1 MNTIADLLTRF
12 SGWIEAHH
20 YLLEISLA
28 QIATILVVY
37 GGEMARYF
45 RNLLKKNPF
54 FIRVLG
60 FIFLNAFGI
69 GIATVFGGRLLTA
82 FYRGFSPVF
91 RMPVIF
97 VVFIVI
103 GVLAERK
110 KQI

>member
-1 MNTIADLLTRF
+1 MNVIADLLTSF
-12 SGWIEAHH
+12 SSWVEARH
-20 YLLEISLA
+20 YLFEISLA

-54 FIRVLG
+54 FIRILG
-60 FIFLNAFGI
+60 FILLNAFGI

-82 FYRGFSPVF
+82 FYRECSPIV